1 LTADEV
7 WPLKDD
13 MIHIYAASEE
23 EKEPK
28 EEEEEL
34 IGSHGKSA
42 RERNDSK

>member
-1 LTADEV
+1 LFLFLTAAAAADEV

-28 EEEEEL
+28 V
-34 IGSHGKSA
+34 IIKKKKK
-42 RERNDSK
+42 N

>member
-28 EEEEEL
+28 V
-34 IGSHGKSA
+34 IIKKKKK
-42 RERNDSK
+42 N